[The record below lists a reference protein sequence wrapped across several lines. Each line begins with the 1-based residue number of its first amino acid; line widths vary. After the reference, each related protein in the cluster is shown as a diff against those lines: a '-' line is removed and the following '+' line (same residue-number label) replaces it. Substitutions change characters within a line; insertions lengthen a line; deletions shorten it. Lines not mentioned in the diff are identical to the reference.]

1 MNCAKCNKKM
11 VEIEYQKG
19 KYLCVCLSCD
29 HIYCITT
36 KETPQSQV
44 AKKKEV
50 NTPD

>member
-19 KYLCVCLSCD
+19 KYLCVCLNDKCNS
-29 HIYCITT
+29 IST